1 MMVEASGLR
10 MLLTGDLE
18 PESQRAILA
27 TGADLRADV
36 LKVPHHGSSKQEQ
49 AFIAATDAR
58 LALISVGIDNDYGH
72 PAPRTLELLAREGMT
87 VARTDTAGSIA
98 IVRTGDRLA
107 LATRGSPAAAMM
119 PARQL
124 SVGHGMLASVMAARK
139 NSAPKLGDVLLVTGS
154 ETFLADRAVRSAI
167 AAVSQGAAEVEVTE
181 HRRRGPRRRRV
192 RRADRPVLV
201 RRRASAGTARC
212 WRTCRRRW
220 SRISSTTRVA
230 TSDDV
235 LVVLV
240 HSGGQKGK
248 AVLDKLRKA
257 SVNEVVATAPK
268 TWELPQFVV
277 GEIRLLGGGIDERAA
292 AALVDA
298 VGHDLR
304 ALAGACSQLVSDSGG
319 KPITPDLIS
328 QYFGGRAEVTSF
340 AVADAAIA
348 GRTEPAL
355 EQLRWALDCGVAAV
369 LVTSAMA
376 GGLRGLAKY
385 TSAPSG
391 LREADLAREV
401 GVPPWKLKTLKQQAR
416 GWTAGGL
423 ATAIKAVAQAD
434 ADVKGASGDAGYALE
449 RMVITVSRA
458 HGRR

>member
-1 MMVEASGLR
+1 
-10 MLLTGDLE
+10 
-18 PESQRAILA
+18 
-27 TGADLRADV
+27 
-36 LKVPHHGSSKQEQ
+36 
-49 AFIAATDAR
+49 
-58 LALISVGIDNDYGH
+58 
-72 PAPRTLELLAREGMT
+72 
-87 VARTDTAGSIA
+87 
-98 IVRTGDRLA
+98 
-107 LATRGSPAAAMM
+107 
-119 PARQL
+119 
-124 SVGHGMLASVMAARK
+124 MLAGVMAARK

-167 AAVSQGAAEVEVTE
+167 AAVSKGTADVEVTDL
-181 HRRRGPRRRRV
+181 GG
-192 RRADRPVLV
+192 VLV
-201 RRRASAGTARC
+201 
-212 WRTCRRRW
+212 
-220 SRISSTTRVA
+220 I
-230 TSDDV
+230 
-235 LVVLV
+235 LV

-248 AVLDKLRKA
+248 ATLDKLRKA

-277 GEIRLLGGGIDERAA
+277 GEIRLLGGSIDERGA

-304 ALAGACSQLVSDSGG
+304 ALSGACSQLVSDSGG
-319 KPITPDLIS
+319 QPINPDLIG

-385 TSAPSG
+385 TSAPTG

-401 GVPPWKLKTLKQQAR
+401 GVPPWKLKTLRQQAR

-449 RMVITVSRA
+449 RMVITVSNA